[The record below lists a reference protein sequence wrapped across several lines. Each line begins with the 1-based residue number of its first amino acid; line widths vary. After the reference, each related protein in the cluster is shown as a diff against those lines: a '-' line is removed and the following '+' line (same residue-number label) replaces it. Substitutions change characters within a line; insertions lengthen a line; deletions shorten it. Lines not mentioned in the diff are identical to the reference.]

1 MPAGEDEGNMALT
14 YEQTYALMSDTTFRG
29 RVNIACV
36 NFARYITD
44 EAPNTTAH
52 ATRIK
57 WAQNTLLNP
66 EVAVNQVIPTV
77 VTDSAVQTDG
87 AAITDAALQSAVE
100 TAVNKLL

>member
-1 MPAGEDEGNMALT
+1 MALT
-14 YEQTYALMSDTTFRG
+14 YQETSDLMKDEVFRG
-29 RVNIACV
+29 RVGVACV

-44 EAPNTTAH
+44 EAANTPAH
-52 ATRIK
+52 STRVR
-57 WAQNTLLNP
+57 WAQNTLVNP

-77 VTDSAVQTDG
+77 VTDSAVQDAGG

>member
-1 MPAGEDEGNMALT
+1 MALT
-14 YEQTYALMSDTTFRG
+14 YEDTFALMSDAVFRG

-44 EAPNTTAH
+44 EAANVPAH
-52 ATRIK
+52 STRVR
-57 WAQNTLLNP
+57 WAQNTLINP

-77 VTDSAVQTDG
+77 VTDGAVQTDG
-87 AAITDAALQSAVE
+87 AAITDPDLQSAVE